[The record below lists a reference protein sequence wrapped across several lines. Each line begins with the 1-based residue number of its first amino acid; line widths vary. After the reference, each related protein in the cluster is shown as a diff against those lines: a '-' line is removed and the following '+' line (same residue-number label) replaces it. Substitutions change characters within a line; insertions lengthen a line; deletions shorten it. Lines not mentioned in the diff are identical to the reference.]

1 MATFDEVSA
10 KQQEVENEEL
20 KSFDLKG
27 NYETLKEKLEALG
40 YDVLLN
46 SKETSEFI
54 PYDRFKQVISQR
66 DNYKTQLESINTD
79 LEKLKNDSGKGNEEI
94 QKLINDNEVLI
105 KELEESKFNLEI
117 FRAAKDA
124 LNPADILPFID
135 KDNIKVD
142 KKGNMSGIDEEV
154 ERIRKEKPYLFRSED
169 TKSAGGT
176 DVHEDDKKTLDMN
189 TYIRR
194 MAGMR

>member
-46 SKETSEFI
+46 NKETSEFI

-66 DNYKTQLESINTD
+66 DNYKTQLESINAD

-94 QKLINDNEVLI
+94 QKLINDNDVLI

-124 LNPADILPFID
+124 LNPADLLPFID

-142 KKGNMSGIDEEV
+142 KKGNMSGIDEEI

-169 TKSAGGT
+169 TKSTGGT

-194 MAGMR
+194 MAGIR